1 MFSEIVKKI
10 ISTPVYEV
18 AKESPLDKMSI
29 LSGKLNNTILLKR
42 EDQQEVFSFKLRGA
56 YQKIH
61 SLKKEELEK
70 GVIAA
75 SAGNHAQGVALA
87 AARLGCKAT
96 IVMPKP
102 TASIKINNVRRL
114 GAEVIVYGDNF
125 DEACAYALNLA
136 KEKGMSFIH
145 PYDDPDV
152 IAGQGTI
159 AMELLRQNP
168 EQLDAVFVPV
178 GGGGLISG
186 MASFIKTLRPEVK
199 VFAVEPEG
207 CACCKAAIDSQKRVV
222 LDKVDLFAEGV
233 AVKQLGEL
241 PFEILRKSL
250 DGCVTVTPE
259 EICAA
264 TRDIFND
271 TRAISETSGSV
282 GLAGIKKYI
291 RENNV
296 TGKVFATVLS
306 GANINFERL
315 RVISQLAEM
324 AEGEILFSAKL
335 KEQPGSFRAFASAID
350 GHDVTEFNYRHSD
363 DSKAYVFVGIRLAP
377 GQKREDLYAKLNG
390 LGYEICDLTGNL
402 LAMTHVRYMVG
413 GHANLKGEETLFQFE
428 FPERAGTLKN
438 FLDAMGSKWDIT
450 MFHYRNLGAS
460 VGRIFMGLM
469 VPPEE
474 KAQLNEV
481 LKNLGYSYTV
491 EKNNPAYECFLR

>member
-10 ISTPVYEV
+10 IATPVYEV
-18 AKESPLDKMSI
+18 AKESPLDLMAI
-29 LSGKLNNTILLKR
+29 LSAKLGNTILVKR

-61 SLKKEELEK
+61 SLAKEELK
-70 GVIAA
+70 RGVIAA

-125 DEACAYALNLA
+125 DEACAYALDLA
-136 KEKGMSFIH
+136 KEKGLSFIH
-145 PYDDPDV
+145 PYDDQDV

-168 EQLDAVFVPV
+168 EQLDAVFIPV

-186 MASFIKTLRPEVK
+186 MASYIKTFRPEVK

-207 CACCKAAIDSQKRVV
+207 CACCKAAMDNGKRVV

-233 AVKQLGEL
+233 AVKQLGAL
-241 PFEILRKSL
+241 PFEILKNNL
-250 DGCVTVTPE
+250 DGCITVTPE

-282 GLAGIKKYI
+282 GLAGMKKYI
-291 RENNV
+291 RE
-296 TGKVFATVLS
+296 TDAKGKVFATVLS

-335 KEQPGSFRAFASAID
+335 KE
-350 GHDVTEFNYRHSD
+350 
-363 DSKAYVFVGIRLAP
+363 
-377 GQKREDLYAKLNG
+377 
-390 LGYEICDLTGNL
+390 
-402 LAMTHVRYMVG
+402 
-413 GHANLKGEETLFQFE
+413 
-428 FPERAGTLKN
+428 
-438 FLDAMGSKWDIT
+438 
-450 MFHYRNLGAS
+450 
-460 VGRIFMGLM
+460 
-469 VPPEE
+469 
-474 KAQLNEV
+474 
-481 LKNLGYSYTV
+481 
-491 EKNNPAYECFLR
+491 

>member
-10 ISTPVYEV
+10 ISTSVYEV
-18 AKESPLDKMSI
+18 AKESPLDTMSI
-29 LSGKLNNTILLKR
+29 LSAKTGNTILVKR

-61 SLKKEELEK
+61 SLKKEELSR

-87 AARLGCKAT
+87 AAHLKCPAT

-102 TASIKINNVRRL
+102 TATIKVDNVRRL
-114 GAEVIVYGDNF
+114 GADVITYGDNF
-125 DEACAYALNLA
+125 DEACAYALDLA
-136 KEKGMSFIH
+136 AEKGLSFIH

-168 EQLDAVFVPV
+168 EELDAVFIPV

-186 MASFIKTLRPEVK
+186 MASYIKTFRPEVK

-207 CACCKAAIDSQKRVV
+207 SACCKAAMEAGSRVT

-233 AVKQLGEL
+233 AVKQLGAL
-241 PFEILRKSL
+241 PFEILKGTL
-250 DGCVTVTPE
+250 DDCITVSPE
-259 EICAA
+259 EMCAA
-264 TRDIFND
+264 IRDIYND
-271 TRAISETSGSV
+271 TRAISETSGAV

-296 TGKVFATVLS
+296 KGKVFATVLS

-315 RVISQLAEM
+315 RVVSQLAEM
-324 AEGEILFSAKL
+324 AEGEILFAAKL
-335 KEQPGSFRAFASAID
+335 KEQPGSFRAFAAAID
-350 GHDVTEFNYRHSD
+350 GHDVTEFNYRHAD
-363 DSKAYVFVGIRLAP
+363 DKKAYVFVGIRLAP
-377 GQKREDLYAKLNG
+377 GQKREELYAKLNG
-390 LGYEICDLTGNL
+390 LGYEIADMTGNL

-428 FPERAGTLKN
+428 FPERAGTLKT
-438 FLDAMGSKWDIT
+438 FLDALGSRWDIT

-460 VGRIFMGLM
+460 IGRIFIALM

-474 KAQLNEV
+474 KQLLDDV
-481 LKNLGYSYTV
+481 LKGLGYPYSV
-491 EKNNPAYECFLR
+491 EKNNPAYEYFLR

>member
-10 ISTPVYEV
+10 IATPVYEV
-18 AKESPLDKMSI
+18 AKESPLDKMAILSAKLGNSI
-29 LSGKLNNTILLKR
+29 LVKR

-61 SLKKEELEK
+61 SLSSVELSR

-87 AARLGCKAT
+87 ASRLNCRAT

-102 TASIKINNVRRL
+102 TASIKVNNVRRL
-114 GAEVIVYGDNF
+114 GAEVVVYGDNF
-125 DEACAYALNLA
+125 DEACAYALDLA
-136 KEKGMSFIH
+136 KEKGLSFIH
-145 PYDDPDV
+145 PYDDADV

-168 EQLDAVFVPV
+168 EELDAVFIPV

-186 MASFIKTLRPEVK
+186 MATYIKTFRPEIK
-199 VFAVEPEG
+199 VYAVEPEG
-207 CACCKAAIDSQKRVV
+207 CACCKAAMDSGSRVV
-222 LDKVDLFAEGV
+222 LEKVDLFAEGV
-233 AVKQLGEL
+233 AVKQLGAL
-241 PFEILRKSL
+241 PFEILKGIL
-250 DGCVTVTPE
+250 DGCITVTQE

-271 TRAISETSGSV
+271 TRAISETSGAV
-282 GLAGIKKYI
+282 GLAGMKKYI
-291 RENNV
+291 RETNSS
-296 TGKVFATVLS
+296 GKVFATVLS

-335 KEQPGSFRAFASAID
+335 KEQPGSFRAFCSAID

-363 DSKAYVFVGIRLAP
+363 ENKAYVFVGIMLGP
-377 GQKREDLYAKLNG
+377 GRKREDLFAKLNG
-390 LGYEICDLTGNL
+390 LGYEIVDMTGNS
-402 LAMTHVRYMVG
+402 LAKTHVRYMVG
-413 GHANLKGEETLFQFE
+413 GHANLKGEEMLFQFE
-428 FPERAGTLKN
+428 FPERAGALRK
-438 FLDAMGSKWDIT
+438 FLDAMGSRWDIT

-460 VGRIFMGLM
+460 IGRVFLGLA
-469 VPPEE
+469 VPGEDKE
-474 KAQLNEV
+474 KLNEF
-481 LKNLGYSYTV
+481 LEGLGYSYTI
-491 EKNNPAYECFLR
+491 EKNNPAYEYFLR